1 MRCHADG
8 FLIPFTLLLLYV
20 SMAYHLLSIS
30 PGTSIFLLFLAFKSP
45 LNSHLSKKKKN
56 KKQNLIWLLANTNLW
71 SLRNMTSYLSIPGSV
86 ANHCLTYYLTIL
98 SFLLISFEVRLSD
111 FFEIYKHSCRK
122 RKQWFKKKKTL
133 SFTFIEYQR

>member
-1 MRCHADG
+1 MPCRW
-8 FLIPFTLLLLYV
+8 
-20 SMAYHLLSIS
+20 LSHPLHS
-30 PGTSIFLLFLAFKSP
+30 PVALCFHGLPSIEYLPRNINLSP
-45 LNSHLSKKKKN
+45 ILGLQITTQFPSLKKKK
-56 KKQNLIWLLANTNLW
+56 KNLIWLLANTNLW

-122 RKQWFKKKKTL
+122 RKQWFKKKKKTL

>member
-1 MRCHADG
+1 MQMAFSSPSLSCCFMFPWLTIYWVSPQEHQS
-8 FLIPFTLLLLYV
+8 FSYSWPSNHHSIP
-20 SMAYHLLSIS
+20 IS
-30 PGTSIFLLFLAFKSP
+30 Q
-45 LNSHLSKKKKN
+45 KKKK
-56 KKQNLIWLLANTNLW
+56 KNLIWLLANTNLW

-122 RKQWFKKKKTL
+122 RKQWFKKKKKTL